1 MCAWRDRADMAH
13 YQEIYRDRILTL
25 PHIADIE
32 ALMQVARSRTDRRC
46 RYDRPRRPPT
56 ARSCARCSR
65 TPRSRPPLGA
75 ALGLSQ
81 PATWRRIK
89 RLTEAG
95 VIGRRLELDLE
106 ALGFGVTVFLGVK
119 LATKGRVSLE
129 DFERAV
135 SAIPEV
141 QTVEHVLGLY
151 DYRLRVV
158 ARDLPDFER
167 VLRRRIMTLPGVGG
181 VEANVVLSEERRP
194 GPPRFAGLL
203 LDRAL
208 QDPDWP
214 VDLIATLRLL
224 ASGGWPL
231 PRLVQQAQ
239 NDPDLPA
246 SLARAWSRTHRG
258 EPPFPGTWPAGAVSV
273 LRSTFVTPLLAER
286 MMNFAM
292 AEGTSACETDDAM
305 RAADLLLRNL

>member
-1 MCAWRDRADMAH
+1 MTLDLDDTDRA
-13 YQEIYRDRILTL
+13 ILRALQQDATL
-25 PHIADIE
+25 KASE
-32 ALMQVARSRTDRRC
+32 
-46 RYDRPRRPPT
+46 
-56 ARSCARCSR
+56 
-65 TPRSRPPLGA
+65 LGQRV
-75 ALGLSQ
+75 GLSQ
-81 PATWRRIK
+81 PAAWRRVR

-95 VIGRRLELDLE
+95 VIGQRRLDLDLE

-194 GPPRFAGLL
+194 GPIG
-203 LDRAL
+203 
-208 QDPDWP
+208 
-214 VDLIATLRLL
+214 
-224 ASGGWPL
+224 
-231 PRLVQQAQ
+231 
-239 NDPDLPA
+239 
-246 SLARAWSRTHRG
+246 
-258 EPPFPGTWPAGAVSV
+258 
-273 LRSTFVTPLLAER
+273 
-286 MMNFAM
+286 
-292 AEGTSACETDDAM
+292 
-305 RAADLLLRNL
+305 